1 MRGRG
6 LGKSGILLER
16 LKLTLLA
23 AVILIGILLLGSL
36 IPLGDE
42 EGRLVQEE
50 LERLGERGLE
60 LGIFLNNFMI
70 ALLGLIPFLGPP
82 ILGYAV
88 FHTGRF
94 LGWLGVEHGMPPQLL
109 IPFTLNLIILT
120 GYGILEFLGY
130 GAAAAESLA
139 ISYYAIR
146 SRRLL
151 GRELRMLPLMIGLIA
166 GFLLAGA
173 VIEAALIRS
182 LESLAPGPAT

>member
-6 LGKSGILLER
+6 LGRAGILLER

-60 LGIFLNNFMI
+60 LGIFLNNFAI

-151 GRELRMLPLMIGLIA
+151 KRELRILPLIVGLIA

>member
-1 MRGRG
+1 MS
-6 LGKSGILLER
+6 KIKILLER

-23 AVILIGILLLGSL
+23 ALILMGVLLLGSL

-50 LERLGERGLE
+50 LERLGGEGLE
-60 LGIFLNNFMI
+60 LGIFLNNFRI

-94 LGWLGVEHGMPPQLL
+94 LGWLGVEQGMPPQLL
-109 IPFTLNLIILT
+109 IPFTLDMIILT

-130 GAAAAESLA
+130 GAAAAESLT

-146 SRRLL
+146 SRSLL
-151 GRELRMLPLMIGLIA
+151 KRELRILPLMVGLSA

-173 VIEAALIRS
+173 VIEASLIRF
-182 LESLAPGPAT
+182 LEGLGPAT

>member
-16 LKLTLLA
+16 FKLTLLA
-23 AVILIGILLLGSL
+23 ALVLIGILLLGSL

-151 GRELRMLPLMIGLIA
+151 KRELRILPLIVGLIA

>member
-6 LGKSGILLER
+6 LGRAGILLER

-60 LGIFLNNFMI
+60 LGIFLNNFAI

-151 GRELRMLPLMIGLIA
+151 KRELRILPLIVGLIA

-182 LESLAPGPAT
+182 LESLAPGPAI

>member
-6 LGKSGILLER
+6 LGRAGILLER

-60 LGIFLNNFMI
+60 LGIFLNNFTI

>member
-1 MRGRG
+1 
-6 LGKSGILLER
+6 
-16 LKLTLLA
+16 
-23 AVILIGILLLGSL
+23 
-36 IPLGDE
+36 
-42 EGRLVQEE
+42 
-50 LERLGERGLE
+50 
-60 LGIFLNNFMI
+60 
-70 ALLGLIPFLGPP
+70 LIPFLGPP

>member
-6 LGKSGILLER
+6 LGRAGILLER

-50 LERLGERGLE
+50 LGRLGERGLE
-60 LGIFLNNFMI
+60 LGIFLNNFTI

-82 ILGYAV
+82 ILGYTV

>member
-6 LGKSGILLER
+6 LGRAGILLER

-151 GRELRMLPLMIGLIA
+151 KRELRILPLIVGLIA

-182 LESLAPGPAT
+182 LESLAPGPAI

>member
-1 MRGRG
+1 LGRA
-6 LGKSGILLER
+6 GILLER

-60 LGIFLNNFMI
+60 LGIFLNNFTI

>member
-6 LGKSGILLER
+6 LGGAGILLER

-23 AVILIGILLLGSL
+23 ALILIGILLLGSL

-120 GYGILEFLGY
+120 GYGVLEFLGY

-151 GRELRMLPLMIGLIA
+151 KRELRILPLIVGLIA